1 MARFGLAVLGAL
13 VLLVFCSRIT
23 QTQKFPETAVALG
36 YGERSVMRVE
46 FSAFSDLA
54 SLVEEL
60 NYTAET
66 WAAGQREVPR
76 LVFVRIPERFAAV
89 TVNEVTVEQ
98 KKNLFFRM
106 VLPVLLI
113 ANEEIAAEREI
124 LMGLKEA
131 LATQR
136 FLDAQ
141 QLRTLRRLADKYEVS
156 MEGDAVSIT
165 AVLNVLERRI
175 DIVPPSLGL
184 AQAASESGWGTSRF
198 AQEGN
203 ALFGQW
209 RLDGKGML
217 PEEQRSSKGDYKVAK
232 FKTPLGS
239 ARSYLKNL
247 NTHRAYREFRKRR
260 ADSRAAGKPLS
271 GAALA
276 KFLTRYSERGAD
288 YVKEILSLIHVNKL
302 SVLDKS
308 YLVDGVV
315 YELLPVWRGEG

>member
-1 MARFGLAVLGAL
+1 MARFGLALLAAL
-13 VLLVFCSRIT
+13 VLLVICSRIT
-23 QTQKFPETAVALG
+23 QPQKFPETLVALG
-36 YGERSVMRVE
+36 YGERSVTRVE
-46 FSAFSDLA
+46 FSTFSDLT
-54 SLVEEL
+54 SLVEQL

-98 KKNLFFRM
+98 KKSLFFRM

-113 ANEEIAAEREI
+113 ANEEIAAEREL
-124 LMGLKEA
+124 LMQLKEA

-136 FLDAQ
+136 FLDAR
-141 QLRTLRRLADKYEVS
+141 QLKTLRRLADKYEVT
-156 MEGDAVSIT
+156 MQGDAVSIT
-165 AVLNVLERRI
+165 AVLGVLERRI

-209 RLDGKGML
+209 RLDGKGMV

-239 ARSYLKNL
+239 ARSYLRNL
-247 NTHRAYREFRKRR
+247 NTHGAYREFRKRR
-260 ADSRAAGKPLS
+260 AAARADGRPLS
-271 GAALA
+271 GATLA
-276 KFLTRYSERGAD
+276 SFLTRYSERGAD
-288 YVKEILSLIHVNKL
+288 YVKEIVSIIKSNNL
-302 SVLDKS
+302 SVLDRS
-308 YLVDGVV
+308 YLVDGDV
-315 YELLPVWRGEG
+315 YELVPVWRAEG